1 MIGNGRIV
9 LDIMTNHKMARMST
23 HRNLS
28 ALCWYSKWRNNYG
41 FILHYILIF
50 SFFIVCLVRCSSST
64 NKVTGKRIV
73 SLVPS
78 VTEIIYALGRDSL
91 LVGNTIYCDY
101 PEPAKKIYKVGDFSN
116 PSLEKILKRKPTL
129 VCATLPEQKNIVE
142 QLKRYK
148 IPVFCSKPS
157 SIDNLFQ
164 EMIAISKLVDAE
176 EQGKILVSA
185 LKNRLIE
192 IANKHN
198 IIDSPKVYIEI
209 AGTPIMTIGNL
220 SYINDLVRYAGAI
233 NVFADVSREYFV
245 TNSEELIKRN
255 PDIILIL
262 HPSATK
268 SQIRKRVG
276 WSQISAIKKNRIYA
290 ELNPDY
296 FFRPGP
302 RFILAVEE
310 LAKIVYS
317 TSKKRK

>member
-1 MIGNGRIV
+1 MSNQKLLIKGLITKFKYQNLYPKNLFDLNNLLFIIIV
-9 LDIMTNHKMARMST
+9 I
-23 HRNLS
+23 
-28 ALCWYSKWRNNYG
+28 
-41 FILHYILIF
+41 IF
-50 SFFIVCLVRCSSST
+50 SFTVFSSNFSCS
-64 NKVTGKRIV
+64 KPQQVTSPKRVV

-78 VTEIIYALGRDSL
+78 VTEIIYALGRESL

-129 VCATLPEQKNIVE
+129 VFATLPEQKTIIG
-142 QLKRYK
+142 QLKKYNVA
-148 IPVFCSKPS
+148 VFCSRPNS
-157 SIDNLFQ
+157 VDNLFK
-164 EMIAISKLVDAE
+164 EIIVVGKLIDAE
-176 EQGKILVSA
+176 AQSNILVSA
-185 LKNRLIE
+185 LKERLIA
-192 IANKHN
+192 IANKNN

-209 AGTPIMTIGNL
+209 AGTPIMTVGNL

-233 NVFADVSREYFV
+233 NLFADVSREYFV

-262 HPSATK
+262 HPAVSK
-268 SQIRKRVG
+268 SQVKKRIG
-276 WSQISAIKKNRIYA
+276 WSQITAVKRGRIFN

-317 TSKKRK
+317 TSKKKK